1 MLSLQQQQLFISLT
15 ENKSNPGTLKQLI
28 EQFQSTTSEKLDTAF
43 LAYASSEWEVEIVE
57 CLINDFDISPNPR
70 LTDENDNNPIQISPL
85 FLASQEETNNERQ
98 IKTVQIL
105 LAHGATL
112 ENYSDEDVAKI
123 YRIARNELPPRQTPS
138 FLSNR
143 IALIDVDETL
153 ALTQG
158 GMGPSSLDW
167 YLNSELVKALKR
179 TGYLDIY
186 FVTNYNPLHIPQT
199 PQDWKNGA
207 PSRLYLKQELIKQGF
222 NVHGVV
228 IPGDLMYRRG
238 PGADYQ
244 DNVEPIEQAVM
255 DGKSLKINEKY
266 DPNFLK
272 IATNDKRRKDAS
284 RTTNIKGLL
293 FKYLLKEIPELQ
305 GKIFIFIDDSK
316 GYLQEVST
324 AAQEIGEKLLSIRCV
339 NVIGGNVRN
348 STTNHNDYITQ
359 ICGNKTLISFA
370 ADQFRER
377 QEEYLSPSDSTS
389 SSSISTSTP
398 SFFSNGHEL
407 YRKKTQTLCAR
418 TLYKW
423 TLINKNE
430 KYDPNFLKIATNDK
444 RRKDASRTTNIKGLL
459 FKYLLKEIPELQ
471 GKIFIFIDDSKGYLQ
486 EVSTAAQ
493 EIGEKLLSIRCVN
506 VIGGNVRNSTTNHN
520 DYITQI
526 CGNKTLISF
535 AADQFRERQEEY
547 LSPSDSTSSS
557 SISTSTPS
565 FFSNGH
571 ELYRKK
577 TQTLCARTLYK
588 WTLINK
594 NEKYNYY
601 DLDNAKKLCRLAYA
615 LTCDSTLREFIL
627 KEYSEIITKLYA
639 NPQQNPCNVPDD
651 SIRAFDIEKQC
662 EATFSPAEKAL
673 FSYLYAEIYYMELVL
688 ATESQSNTKLCI
700 QRIINLLADAWLN
713 GFDIEN
719 SQHKRD
725 FEDFCKKIITTTSV
739 DKNII
744 ETIKQDRISQ
754 EPDSAVFF
762 DFIAGLKPNISE
774 ETKSSACIIS

>member
-430 KYDPNFLKIATNDK
+430 KY
-444 RRKDASRTTNIKGLL
+444 
-459 FKYLLKEIPELQ
+459 
-471 GKIFIFIDDSKGYLQ
+471 
-486 EVSTAAQ
+486 
-493 EIGEKLLSIRCVN
+493 
-506 VIGGNVRNSTTNHN
+506 
-520 DYITQI
+520 
-526 CGNKTLISF
+526 
-535 AADQFRERQEEY
+535 
-547 LSPSDSTSSS
+547 
-557 SISTSTPS
+557 
-565 FFSNGH
+565 
-571 ELYRKK
+571 
-577 TQTLCARTLYK
+577 
-588 WTLINK
+588 
-594 NEKYNYY
+594 NYY

-725 FEDFCKKIITTTSV
+725 FEDFCKKNYN
-739 DKNII
+739 DN
-744 ETIKQDRISQ
+744 
-754 EPDSAVFF
+754 F
-762 DFIAGLKPNISE
+762 
-774 ETKSSACIIS
+774 C